1 MREVLPINR
10 RLIRTLFA
18 ALLLWA
24 LPGQV
29 LAEKIG
35 YVDALRLIDESPQG
49 QRELQALEA
58 EFADRNRE
66 LRGRLELFRDRRAD
80 FEKNA
85 VLMTPEEAEKSREEL
100 RTMQRDLAREQRD
113 YNEAYDSKRQSSLG
127 QLQKVISE
135 AVIFIAKRD
144 NYDLIVQQADFASDQ
159 INITA
164 KVLEELVKRA
174 GE

>member
-1 MREVLPINR
+1 MYKLFLPER
-10 RLIRTLFA
+10 RLILSLCA
-18 ALLLWA
+18 ALLLIA

-49 QRELQALEA
+49 QRELKKLEE
-58 EFADRNRE
+58 EFAARNRE
-66 LRGRLELFRDRRAD
+66 IKGRIDLFKSRRAD
-80 FEKNA
+80 FEKNS
-85 VLMTPEEAEKSREEL
+85 VLMTPEDAEKAAEEL
-100 RTMQRDLAREQRD
+100 RSMQRELNRDQRD
-113 YNEAYDSKRQSSLG
+113 YNEEYDSRRKSSLAG
-127 QLQKVISE
+127 LQKEISE

-144 NYDLIVQQADFASDQ
+144 KFDLIVQQAVFASDQ

-164 KVLEELVKRA
+164 KVLEELVKRG